1 MRPAHLLLACALLA
15 APSAAQAGGVRRP
28 ATQALTPTPANL
40 APKREVPLASAQVVG
55 RVVDHQGQAIP
66 GVTVV
71 ATHADRRGPAPRRVK
86 SDRDGQF
93 RFALPPGEYVFVALD
108 RELSGATPAMAV
120 ARALDVVLVV
130 TRAMTSA

>member
-28 ATQALTPTPANL
+28 TSPAPTSL

>member
-28 ATQALTPTPANL
+28 SPSAANL
-40 APKREVPLASAQVVG
+40 APKREVPLARAQVVG
-55 RVVDHQGQAIP
+55 RVVDHAGQAIP

-71 ATHADRRGPAPRRVK
+71 ATHADRHGPAARRVQ
-86 SDRDGQF
+86 SDRDGLF

-108 RELSGATPAMAV
+108 RELTGATPAMAV

>member
-1 MRPAHLLLACALLA
+1 MRPAHLLLTCALLA

-28 ATQALTPTPANL
+28 LSPPPSNL
-40 APKREVPLASAQVVG
+40 APRREVPLASAQVVG
-55 RVVDHQGQAIP
+55 RVVDPQGKSVS

-71 ATHADRRGPAPRRVK
+71 ATHAHRHGPAPRRVK

-108 RELSGATPAMAV
+108 RELTGATPAMAV

>member
-28 ATQALTPTPANL
+28 ATQAPTNL

>member
-28 ATQALTPTPANL
+28 SPSPTLTPRP
-40 APKREVPLASAQVVG
+40 EVPLASAQVVG
-55 RVVDHQGQAIP
+55 RVVDHQGQAVA
-66 GVTVV
+66 GVTIV

-108 RELSGATPAMAV
+108 RELTGATPAMAV

>member
-28 ATQALTPTPANL
+28 APPAPTSLPT
-40 APKREVPLASAQVVG
+40 REVPLASAQVVG
-55 RVVDHQGQAIP
+55 RVVDHLGQAIP